1 MNYSDRIDAL
11 REDMK
16 KNGIDFF
23 LTVSSDDHAS
33 EYICDHYK
41 FTEYLTGCT
50 SDNVILIVTG
60 DEALLW
66 TDGRYFISAAGEL
79 VGSGVKLMKSGEPGV
94 ESVSDFLKSHLKE
107 GSRLGFNGMIINS
120 SRAADYERIAGEKKA
135 EVVYDYAPEESVWL
149 NRPDLPV
156 HSLFILPD
164 DITGES
170 YEKKKERLLEKLDGD
185 YIIISKLDDIMWLLN
200 VRGNDIAYNPVALSY
215 MIFGKE
221 RQILFIRKEEVTE
234 ELSSYL
240 DENGVTLAGYDEIIS
255 YIKSLKDCKVMI
267 DPDETSDLVMKT
279 VEKSVGTDRV
289 IKKADPIELMKAVK
303 NDVELDHI
311 RKTYIMDSV
320 AVCRFIFRMKR
331 DVGRVDMTELDA
343 AEILDKMR
351 SELPGYIELS
361 FETIPAYNEN
371 AAMAHYAPDKAS
383 ASRLQKSGFLL
394 VDSGAT
400 YMGGTTDV
408 TRTIVLGKLTDQEKA
423 DFTSVAV
430 SNLRLLYAKF
440 PKGTSGVGLDA
451 IARQPL
457 WDREI
462 DFNHGTGHGIGY
474 MLNVHEGP
482 QSIRR
487 RNADT
492 PFVPG
497 MITSDEPGIYREN
510 MYGIRT
516 ESITECV
523 EVSSGEFG
531 TFLGFRPLTF
541 VPIDLDA
548 IDGNYMT
555 KRDIELLNDY
565 HKKVRNVISPYLK
578 GEELDWLISS
588 TEPVK

>member
-94 ESVSDFLKSHLKE
+94 ESVSDFLNSHLKE

-279 VEKSVGTDRV
+279 VEKSVGTDR
-289 IKKADPIELMKAVK
+289 
-303 NDVELDHI
+303 
-311 RKTYIMDSV
+311 
-320 AVCRFIFRMKR
+320 
-331 DVGRVDMTELDA
+331 G
-343 AEILDKMR
+343 
-351 SELPGYIELS
+351 
-361 FETIPAYNEN
+361 
-371 AAMAHYAPDKAS
+371 
-383 ASRLQKSGFLL
+383 
-394 VDSGAT
+394 
-400 YMGGTTDV
+400 
-408 TRTIVLGKLTDQEKA
+408 
-423 DFTSVAV
+423 
-430 SNLRLLYAKF
+430 
-440 PKGTSGVGLDA
+440 
-451 IARQPL
+451 
-457 WDREI
+457 
-462 DFNHGTGHGIGY
+462 
-474 MLNVHEGP
+474 
-482 QSIRR
+482 
-487 RNADT
+487 
-492 PFVPG
+492 
-497 MITSDEPGIYREN
+497 
-510 MYGIRT
+510 
-516 ESITECV
+516 
-523 EVSSGEFG
+523 
-531 TFLGFRPLTF
+531 
-541 VPIDLDA
+541 
-548 IDGNYMT
+548 
-555 KRDIELLNDY
+555 
-565 HKKVRNVISPYLK
+565 
-578 GEELDWLISS
+578 
-588 TEPVK
+588 

>member
-1 MNYSDRIDAL
+1 MIYSDRIDAL
-11 REDMK
+11 RDDMK

-50 SDNVILIVTG
+50 SDNVILIVTE

-66 TDGRYFISAAGEL
+66 TDGRYFISAAEEL
-79 VGSGVKLMKSGEPGV
+79 KGTSVKLMKSGEPGV
-94 ESVSDFLKSHLKE
+94 ESVSAFLETHLKE
-107 GSRLGFNGMIINS
+107 GSRLGFNGMIIIS
-120 SRAADYERIAGEKKA
+120 SRAAEYERIAGEKKA
-135 EVVYDYAPEESVWL
+135 EVIYDYAPEETVWTK
-149 NRPDLPV
+149 RPDLPV
-156 HSLFILPD
+156 HPLYILPD

-170 YEKKKERLLEKLDGD
+170 YEKKKKRLLLKMDCDCL
-185 YIIISKLDDIMWLLN
+185 IISKLDDIMWLLN

-215 MIFGKE
+215 LIFGKE
-221 RQILFIRKEEVTE
+221 RQILFIRKEEVTD

-240 DENGVTLAGYDEIIS
+240 RENGVTLAGYDEIIP
-255 YIKSLKDCKVMI
+255 YIRSLKNCRVMI
-267 DPDETSDLVMKT
+267 DPEETGARVMKT
-279 VEKSVGTDRV
+279 VEKSVGTDNV
-289 IKKADPIELMKAVK
+289 IKKADPLELMKAVK
-303 NDVELDHI
+303 NDVELKHI
-311 RKTYIMDSV
+311 RETYIMDSV

-331 DVGRVDMTELDA
+331 DAGRVEMTENDA
-343 AEILDKMR
+343 AVILDKMR

-361 FETIPAYNEN
+361 FETIAAYNEN
-371 AAMAHYAPDKAS
+371 AAMAHYAPDKYTAS
-383 ASRLQKSGFLL
+383 VLKNRGFLL

-408 TRTIVLGKLTDQEKA
+408 TRTIALGPLSDQEKA

-440 PKGTSGVGLDA
+440 PKRTTGVGLDA

-457 WDREI
+457 WDRGI

-492 PFVPG
+492 PFMPG

-523 EVSSGEFG
+523 ELSAGDFG

-548 IDGNYMT
+548 IDRNYMT
-555 KRDIELLNDY
+555 KRDIDLLNDY
-565 HKKVRNVISPYLK
+565 HKKVRDVISPYLT
-578 GEELDWLISS
+578 GEELDWLARS